1 MPLLDALAEGRL
13 VGDGANGT
21 WLSRL
26 GFREQPCDLANLRA
40 PELVAETHRAYV
52 QAGAD
57 VIETN
62 TFGANPFR
70 LSGHPEDYREV
81 CRAGGKLAVEAAQGR
96 FVLGSIGP
104 AGKPIEPIG
113 SIPRDEYAECVREQ
127 AEALA
132 EAGVHGI
139 LLETFLDL
147 EELEVAIRA
156 VREACD
162 LPIVALKGFIEDGE
176 TLSEGLPVRVAV
188 ELERQGV
195 ASVGANCI
203 VGPQRMLDLVRMLSE
218 GTSLPVTAYPTP
230 GLPQLVRGVVSYDAT
245 PEYFARA
252 AYRLLEEGAHLV
264 GGCCGTTPDHIRELR
279 ALLESRPLRSHRH
292 GGVALRSRETTE
304 LPQAQPS
311 ELSEKL
317 GRKFVVAVELDLPR
331 GLNLDRLLDGARRLK
346 IAGVDVVNI
355 SDGARA
361 RLRMTPSAA
370 CATIQ
375 SRVGIEAMM
384 HFSCRDRNLLAIQ
397 ADILGAHT
405 LGIRNVLAITGDPAN
420 IGDYPSATSVFDV
433 DSIGMVRILRRFNEG
448 IDLAGN
454 PVGMRCAFTIG
465 VAFNPLPMDRDLEWD
480 RLRRKADAGANVVYT
495 QPVFDERAIDEA
507 LDACRSVGLPC
518 LVGVLPLR
526 SQRHC
531 EFMHNEVP
539 GIEIP
544 ERLRRRMAEAPTEE
558 DAQKIGMEEAMLL
571 VERIRSCAQGLYLMP
586 PFGNA
591 GAAIPLVEVAR
602 GSV

>member
-40 PELVAETHRAYV
+40 PELVSQTHRAYLE
-52 QAGAD
+52 AGAD

-70 LSGHPEDYREV
+70 LAGHPEDYRDI
-81 CRAGGKLAVEAAQGR
+81 CRAGARLAVEAARGR

-104 AGKPIEPIG
+104 AGKPIEPFG
-113 SIPRDEYAECVREQ
+113 SISCDEYAECVREQ
-127 AEALA
+127 TAALA
-132 EAGVHGI
+132 EEGVHGI

-147 EELEVAIRA
+147 EELEVAIQAVRA
-156 VREACD
+156 VCD
-162 LPIVALKGFIEDGE
+162 LPIVALKGFLEDGE
-176 TLSEGLPVRVAV
+176 TLSEGLPVRVAA
-188 ELERQGV
+188 ELERMGV

-245 PEYFARA
+245 PDYFARA

-279 ALLESRPLRSHRH
+279 QLLQSRPLRSHRH
-292 GGVALRSRETTE
+292 GGVALRSRSASE

-331 GLNLDRLLDGARRLK
+331 GLNLDRLLEGARRLK

-397 ADILGAHT
+397 ADILGAHA

-433 DSIGMVRILRRFNEG
+433 DSIGMVRILRRFNDG

-454 PVGMRCAFTIG
+454 SVGVRCAFTIG
-465 VAFNPLPMDRDLEWD
+465 VAFNPLPIDRDLEWD

-495 QPVFDERAIDEA
+495 QPVFDERAIGEA
-507 LDACRSVGLPC
+507 LEACRAVGLPC
-518 LVGVLPLR
+518 LIGVLPLR
-526 SQRHC
+526 SHRHC

-544 ERLRRRMAEAPTEE
+544 ERLRRRMAEAASDE
-558 DAQKIGMEEAMLL
+558 DAQKIGQEEAITL
-571 VERIRSCAQGLYLMP
+571 VERIRDEAQGLYLMP

-591 GAAIPLVEVAR
+591 AAAVPLVEVAR
-602 GSV
+602 GRG

>member
-21 WLSRL
+21 WLSHL

-40 PELVAETHRAYV
+40 PSLVSETHRAYV
-52 QAGAD
+52 AAGAD
-57 VIETN
+57 VLETN
-62 TFGANPFR
+62 TFGCNPFR
-70 LSGHPEDYREV
+70 LVDHAEDYREL
-81 CRAGGKLAVEAAQGR
+81 CYAGAKLAVEAAEGR

-104 AGKPIEPIG
+104 AGKPIEPLG
-113 SIPRDEYAECVREQ
+113 SIRKEEFAACVRAQ
-127 AEALA
+127 AQALA
-132 EAGVHGI
+132 EGGVHGI

-147 EELEVAIRA
+147 EELAVAVRA

-162 LPIVALKGFIEDGE
+162 LPILAMKGFLEDGE
-176 TLSEGLPVRVAV
+176 TLSEGLPVRAAQAM
-188 ELERQGV
+188 ESLGV
-195 ASVGANCI
+195 AAVGANCI

-218 GTSLPVTAYPTP
+218 GTSLPVLAYPTP

-252 AYRLLEEGAHLV
+252 AYRLFEEGAHLV
-264 GGCCGTTPDHIRELR
+264 GGCCGTTPAHIGALREL
-279 ALLESRPLRSHRH
+279 LQSKPLRAHRH
-292 GGVALRSRETTE
+292 GSVEVRARQKAD
-304 LPQAQPS
+304 LPTAQPS

-317 GRKFVVAVELDLPR
+317 GRKFVIAVELDLPR
-331 GLNLDRLLDGARRLK
+331 GLNLNRLLEGARRLK
-346 IAGVDVVNI
+346 IVGTDVVNI

-397 ADILGAHT
+397 ADILGAHA

-433 DSIGMVRILRRFNEG
+433 DSIGMVRILSRFNEG

-454 PVGMRCAFTIG
+454 SVGLRCAFTIA
-465 VAFNPLPMDRDLEWD
+465 VAFNPLAMDWELELD
-480 RLRRKADAGANVVYT
+480 RLRRKAEAGAHLVYT
-495 QPVFDERAIDEA
+495 QPVFEQRAIDRALEA
-507 LDACRSVGLPC
+507 CASVGLPC

-526 SQRHC
+526 SHRQA
-531 EFMHNEVP
+531 EFLHHEVP

-544 ERLRRRMAEAPTEE
+544 ERLRRRLAEA
-558 DAQKIGMEEAMLL
+558 DGDEEAQRIGQDEAAAL
-571 VERIRSCAQGLYLMP
+571 VRVIRRTAQGLYLMP

-591 GAAIPLVEVAR
+591 GAAVPLVEEAR
-602 GSV
+602 VGG